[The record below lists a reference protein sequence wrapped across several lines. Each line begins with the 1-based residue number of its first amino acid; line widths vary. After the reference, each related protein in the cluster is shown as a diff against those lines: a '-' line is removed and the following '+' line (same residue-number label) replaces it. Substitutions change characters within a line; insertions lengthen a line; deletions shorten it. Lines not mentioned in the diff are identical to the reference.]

1 MEIRKAG
8 ALDISPLIFFLL
20 NMHKETEIK
29 VAPIDSEK
37 VVSEI
42 SNVIHRG
49 VAFVAVTDDNNLAG
63 SIGGGTGFDWWS
75 TQPFLADNWFY
86 VAPEHRKSSIAIRL
100 VKKFIETGKEANV
113 PVRLG
118 HIFSGDVDRKDK
130 FYEHL
135 GFIKAGTVFVEK

>member
-75 TQPFLADNWFY
+75 TQPCLADNWFY

-118 HIFSGDVDRKDK
+118 HIFSGDLDRKDK

>member
-75 TQPFLADNWFY
+75 TQPFLADNWLY

-118 HIFSGDVDRKDK
+118 HIFSGDLDRKDK

>member
-49 VAFVAVTDDNNLAG
+49 VAFVAVTEDNNLAG

-118 HIFSGDVDRKDK
+118 HIFSGDLDRKDK